1 MSVAHNSLIL
11 ASQSIYRK
19 ALLQRLALTFDCQA
33 PHIDEARYPNEPV
46 AEMVMRLGH
55 EKANKIAQQHPDAWI
70 IASDQSACFEDK
82 ALGKPGCFDR
92 ALEQLIQMQG
102 KRVTFYTSLILHTPE
117 KRFEHLDQTHVY
129 FRNLKESQLSH
140 YLKLEEPYQCAG
152 AFKSEGLGAC
162 LFERIENNDPTALIG
177 LPLIQLAHWLT
188 DLGRLLR

>member
-1 MSVAHNSLIL
+1 MSAAHNPLIL
-11 ASQSIYRK
+11 ASQSAFRQ
-19 ALLQRLALTFDCQA
+19 ALLQRLQLDFSCVPA
-33 PHIDEARYPNEPV
+33 HIDEIRQPNETV
-46 AEMVMRLGH
+46 SEMVMRLGR
-55 EKANKIAQQHPDAWI
+55 EKAAKIAEQHPDAWI
-70 IASDQSACFEDK
+70 IASDQSAHFEDK
-82 ALGKPGCFDR
+82 ALGKPGCFDV
-92 ALEQLIQMQG
+92 ALEQLQHMQG

-177 LPLIQLAHWLT
+177 LPLIKLAHWLT

>member
-1 MSVAHNSLIL
+1 MSAAPNRLIL

-19 ALLQRLALTFDCQA
+19 ALLQRLTLTFDCQA
-33 PHIDEARYPNEPV
+33 PHIDEARYPHEPI
-46 AEMVMRLGH
+46 ADMVMRLGH
-55 EKANKIAQQHPDAWI
+55 EKANTIAQLHPDAWI

-82 ALGKPGCFDR
+82 ALGKPGCFDM
-92 ALEQLIQMQG
+92 ALEQLTQMQG
-102 KRVTFYTSLILHTPE
+102 KQVTFYTSLILHTPE
-117 KRFEHLDQTHVY
+117 QRFEHLDQTHVY
-129 FRNLKESQLSH
+129 FRTLKKSQLIH

-162 LFERIENNDPTALIG
+162 LFERIENSDPTALIG

>member
-19 ALLQRLALTFDCQA
+19 ELLQRLALRFDCQA

-55 EKANKIAQQHPDAWI
+55 EKANKIAQQRPDAWI

>member
-1 MSVAHNSLIL
+1 MSTAHNSLIL

-19 ALLQRLALTFDCQA
+19 ELLQRLDLTFDCQA

-46 AEMVMRLGH
+46 AQMVMRLGH

-117 KRFEHLDQTHVY
+117 KRFEYLDQTHVY

-188 DLGRLLR
+188 DLGRLLH